1 MARIVLLEFKDSS
14 RVVKGAVSTAYHDK
28 QNPAELSQRFS
39 HTSRETYSNGIIQFS
54 KYLWRV

>member
-54 KYLWRV
+54 KYL